1 MKKST
6 NVAVLVAL
14 SLAVTGL
21 KLRDEKGSLQVN
33 FVTGEAAQ

>member
-33 FVTGEAAQ
+33 FVTREAAQ